1 MANPY
6 HHSVSSSK
14 KYGGTPE
21 DYQAIHDWFDDTK
34 SHYAFQN
41 HRALKH
47 HSLGCYWCEEK
58 FGKTITISTGKK
70 IPTRWIAEQHIRE
83 DLGFIPTVKDWFE
96 NLATPKWAMRG
107 SKL

>member
-34 SHYAFQN
+34 SHYAFQ
-41 HRALKH
+41 
-47 HSLGCYWCEEK
+47 
-58 FGKTITISTGKK
+58 IT
-70 IPTRWIAEQHIRE
+70 EH
-83 DLGFIPTVKDWFE
+83 
-96 NLATPKWAMRG
+96 
-107 SKL
+107 

>member
-47 HSLGCYWCEEK
+47 HSLGCYWC
-58 FGKTITISTGKK
+58 
-70 IPTRWIAEQHIRE
+70 
-83 DLGFIPTVKDWFE
+83 
-96 NLATPKWAMRG
+96 
-107 SKL
+107 